1 MEFNPAS
8 RISKFKE
15 SRGRV
20 RYLEDDERER
30 LLTACPKSSQPLLYP
45 AVVISS
51 ATGARQSE
59 ILSLHWKDV
68 DLIRGVIILH
78 ETKNDE
84 RRSVPLTGHAL
95 NTIKK
100 LRTNHPTVFPWVFPG
115 KGGKK
120 PIDLRV
126 SFVNPTSA
134 LVGLRVDVAAS
145 SAFS

>member
-1 MEFNPAS
+1 M
-8 RISKFKE
+8 
-15 SRGRV
+15 
-20 RYLEDDERER
+20 
-30 LLTACPKSSQPLLYP
+30 
-45 AVVISS
+45 
-51 ATGARQSE
+51 ATGARQGE
-59 ILSLHWKDV
+59 VLSLQWKDI
-68 DLIRGVIILH
+68 DLQRGVIILL